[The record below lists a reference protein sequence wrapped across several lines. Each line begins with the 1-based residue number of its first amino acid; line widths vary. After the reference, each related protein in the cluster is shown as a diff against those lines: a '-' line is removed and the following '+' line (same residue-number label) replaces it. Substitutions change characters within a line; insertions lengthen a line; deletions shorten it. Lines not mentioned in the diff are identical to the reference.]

1 MKRTHLVSLVAL
13 GLIVTATVAQATFLR
28 TASPLVTG
36 SGRSYLP
43 ILHRDSKG
51 MIYLTWTDAR
61 REKYDLYLSRSK
73 DGGRTW
79 SEEIRIDAAKTPE
92 VESAGPAFA
101 EGERGALHAVWF
113 ATHAE
118 SDVRVMHS
126 VSRDQGVTWS
136 SPRPLNVSLG
146 VGYEPQ
152 IASDGAGHL
161 YVTWYERRAPKEAQK
176 DVQGGF
182 TLSAPQL
189 YDVYFSAS
197 DDDGGSWRAPVRL
210 NPRDDSPMA
219 LRPQIAYGGKGHI
232 YVLWQEREVGRQ
244 LGVYVAASPD
254 HGKTWPV
261 RGLKIDRGNQGTSA
275 PRLVADR
282 SGHVY
287 AAWNDAREVT
297 FAVYFNTSA
306 DHGQTWLAQ
315 DIRLGRAPAGK
326 QHSLPPRLA
335 ASPSGR
341 VFVTWMDNRNH
352 TPGTMEALSRND
364 VFLTASDDY
373 GKTWWPRD
381 VRLNT
386 VAAGS
391 ARAAEQQIVSDP
403 EGRRVAVAWSDNR
416 AGREGVY
423 LTYSTNGGRSWLKT
437 EIRVD
442 KDAAPAQRGLAPA
455 LFMDREGALVVSW
468 EIGRTGEVEDRSA
481 GRSLRDIRVRRVETR
496 TR

>member
-1 MKRTHLVSLVAL
+1 MKRTHVVSLVAL
-13 GLIVTATVAQATFLR
+13 GLVVTATVAQATFLR

-43 ILHRDSKG
+43 ILHADSKG
-51 MIYLTWTDAR
+51 MLYLAWTDAR
-61 REKYDLYLSRSK
+61 REKFDLYHARSK

-79 SEEIRIDAAKTPE
+79 SEELRIDAAKTPE

-101 EGERGALHAVWF
+101 EGKAGALHAVWF

-118 SDVRVMHS
+118 NDVRVMHA
-126 VSRDQGVTWS
+126 VSRDQGVTWP

-161 YVTWYERRAPKEAQK
+161 YVTWYERRGGQEAPK
-176 DVQGGF
+176 DVRAGF
-182 TLSAPQL
+182 KLSALQT
-189 YDVYFSAS
+189 YDVYVTAS
-197 DDDGGSWRAPVRL
+197 DDDGASWRAPVRL

-219 LRPQIAYGGKGHI
+219 LRPQIAYGGTAHV
-232 YVLWQEREVGRQ
+232 YVLWQESEAGRP

-261 RGLKIDRGNQGTSA
+261 RGVKIDRGNQSTNA

-287 AAWNDAREVT
+287 VAWNDAREVT
-297 FAVYFNTSA
+297 FAVYFNASA
-306 DHGQTWLAQ
+306 DHGQTWLPQ

-335 ASPSGR
+335 VSPSGK
-341 VFVTWMDNRNH
+341 VFVTWIDNRNH
-352 TPGTMEALSRND
+352 ATADMQALSRND

-373 GKTWWPRD
+373 GKTWRPSD

-386 VAAGS
+386 GPAGS
-391 ARAAEQQIVSDP
+391 ALAVGQQIVSDP
-403 EGRRVAVAWSDNR
+403 EDRRVAVAWSDNR
-416 AGREGVY
+416 TGREGVY
-423 LTYSTNGGRSWLKT
+423 LTYSINGGRTWLKT
-437 EIRVD
+437 EVHVD
-442 KDAAPAQRGLAPA
+442 KDATPAQRGLAPA
-455 LFMDREGALVVSW
+455 LLMGSEGALLVSW
-468 EIGRTGEVEDRSA
+468 EVGRTGEDEDRS
-481 GRSLRDIRVRRVETR
+481 GRRSPRDIRVRRIQIPTR
-496 TR
+496 